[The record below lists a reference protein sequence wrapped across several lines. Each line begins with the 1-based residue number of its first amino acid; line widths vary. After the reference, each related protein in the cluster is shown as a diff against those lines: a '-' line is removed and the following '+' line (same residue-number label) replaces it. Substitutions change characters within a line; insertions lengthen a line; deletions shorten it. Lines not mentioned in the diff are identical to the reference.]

1 MPLRA
6 PSLPV
11 DGDPRV
17 VSGSTTS
24 WVSADA
30 PSLLAS
36 VRRLAAWPGLIRRRW
51 DLVAVSVRR
60 DLQARFR
67 GTLLGFAWVL
77 AHPLLLFAVYAFI
90 FTHLLGVRLAVG
102 EGAPPGAMGV
112 YMFTGTLCWSAFA
125 DAVQR
130 STSSVVDN
138 RNLVQK
144 VQFPSELLPLQVGL
158 SSLVT
163 LVAGVAAFVVFTMLS
178 PVWPAPG
185 LALLVWAPVL
195 LFLQLLLTTGLGLA
209 LSAIHVLWRD
219 TLPLVGI
226 ALTVGL
232 SFAFQSA
239 GVLDLELSGG
249 SLFLAFV
256 CGAIAVSAMI
266 LPGISGSFVMLVLG
280 QYMKILAYINERSWQ
295 GFVWLGFMAAGCVGG
310 LLAFSRL
317 LNFLLRRWRSA
328 TMAFLI
334 GLVLGSFWVL
344 WPFKDFEAG
353 ARVVKPV
360 AKKAASAE
368 GEVKHDV
375 KIATAPHRLP
385 ESWSEFGRDAAALV
399 VGLACAV
406 GVELIGRRGRK
417 APGESEEESEE
428 GSESDEG

>member
-11 DGDPRV
+11 DVDPRV
-17 VSGSTTS
+17 VSGPTTS
-24 WVSADA
+24 WVSAEV

-130 STSSVVDN
+130 STSCVVDN
-138 RNLVQK
+138 RNLVRQ

-163 LVAGVAAFVVFTMLS
+163 LVAGVAAFVVFTALS
-178 PVWPAPG
+178 PVWRAPG
-185 LALLVWAPVL
+185 LALLLWAPVL

-226 ALTVGL
+226 ALTVGM
-232 SFAFQSA
+232 FATPIFW
-239 GVLDLELSGG
+239 VPIPE
-249 SLFLAFV
+249 V
-256 CGAIAVSAMI
+256 
-266 LPGISGSFVMLVLG
+266 LPGIERWLPLVEANPLHHLVYAWREVLMG
-280 QYMKILAYINERSWQ
+280 GEP
-295 GFVWLGFMAAGCVGG
+295 GFVFAGDFAHSLQRVALWAVGIFAAGSIVFFRQQRQ
-310 LLAFSRL
+310 LA
-317 LNFLLRRWRSA
+317 
-328 TMAFLI
+328 
-334 GLVLGSFWVL
+334 
-344 WPFKDFEAG
+344 D
-353 ARVVKPV
+353 
-360 AKKAASAE
+360 
-368 GEVKHDV
+368 EV
-375 KIATAPHRLP
+375 
-385 ESWSEFGRDAAALV
+385 
-399 VGLACAV
+399 
-406 GVELIGRRGRK
+406 
-417 APGESEEESEE
+417 
-428 GSESDEG
+428 